1 MRLDKFTRFGASFLL
16 LCMERGGTPPRSS
29 PEFAKAAPHLGR
41 CAAIFSLVCVFG
53 AAMLGADAGAQ
64 DWPAKPVKIIAPY
77 APGGSADTLARL
89 VAEKLTSRL
98 KQNFLVE
105 NRAGAGGV
113 LGSEI
118 VAKAAPDGYTLVVSG
133 IGSHV
138 IAPAISPAPFDPMA
152 SFTHIA
158 LFGGPPAVLVVHPAL
173 EAKTLKEFVALSKSR
188 AGGLSFGSPGQGTHG
203 HLIAEMFKAQ
213 SGAGLTHVP
222 YKGAAPA
229 IVDLIAGHI
238 PATSTTLT
246 TAATHIKAGKARALA
261 VTASARLPEFPDV
274 PTFVEAGFSELVAM
288 TWFSLSGPA
297 GLPQPIV
304 RKLNSEV
311 RAILHLPEVR
321 ERLQGE
327 AIEPNDLDAAAF
339 TEFVRKEI
347 ARWTPFAKA
356 VN

>member
-1 MRLDKFTRFGASFLL
+1 MRRGNFTLFGTSLFFIGAISAALL
-16 LCMERGGTPPRSS
+16 TP
-29 PEFAKAAPHLGR
+29 AAAR
-41 CAAIFSLVCVFG
+41 
-53 AAMLGADAGAQ
+53 AQ

-89 VAEKLTSRL
+89 VAEKLSSRL
-98 KQNFLVE
+98 KHNFLVE
-105 NRAGAGGV
+105 NRPGAGGV
-113 LGSEI
+113 LGSEV

-138 IAPAISPAPFDPMA
+138 IAPALAPAPFDPMT
-152 SFTHIA
+152 SFTHVA
-158 LFGGPPAVLVVHPAL
+158 LFGGPPAVLAVHPAV
-173 EAKTLKEFVALSKSR
+173 EARSLKEFVALSKSR

-203 HLIAEMFKAQ
+203 HLIGEMFKAQ

-238 PATSTTLT
+238 PATSTTLS

-261 VTASARLPEFPDV
+261 VTANTRLREFPDV
-274 PTFVEAGFSELVAM
+274 PTFVEAGFSELVAT

-304 RKLNSEV
+304 GKLNAEV

-321 ERLQGE
+321 ERLQSE